1 MLTELKKDI
10 IVPVQTDKN
19 LYCVC
24 QQYNDGKLYI
34 ICSTCD
40 QSYHPKCVNY
50 NVINNHA
57 IMKRDYKC
65 GYCSKSKNWPD
76 LSSQP
81 PLPVVASTFGMIRP
95 AVLHNAIR
103 GRQQYQV
110 ILRAK
115 PIVIHVDHRRREDG
129 GGFWTDPAADKTCF
143 KCSRLCVGEIVN
155 SEFWCHHCGC

>member
-1 MLTELKKDI
+1 MMVNCILSAQHVIRVLITLA
-10 IVPVQTDKN
+10 
-19 LYCVC
+19 
-24 QQYNDGKLYI
+24 
-34 ICSTCD
+34 
-40 QSYHPKCVNY
+40 KCVND

-76 LSSQP
+76 LSLSSQP

-129 GGFWTDPAADKTCF
+129 GGFLDL
-143 KCSRLCVGEIVN
+143 S
-155 SEFWCHHCGC
+155 GC